1 MTLTGC
7 HRFYETTFLPV
18 QAEFDHLPFS
28 DNTADI
34 VVFKAA
40 LHYSVDIH
48 ATLIEALRL
57 LNSTGSLIILD
68 SPIYHKPQSEGRW
81 CVNGR
86 HASPNTA
93 GLHRIVCRV
102 KII

>member
-28 DNTADI
+28 DNTADM

-68 SPIYHKPQSEGRW
+68 SPVYHKPQSGAQMVREREARFTKHCGF
-81 CVNGR
+81 
-86 HASPNTA
+86 ASNS
-93 GLHRIVCRV
+93 L
-102 KII
+102 